1 MLRRIV
7 TLIFYES
14 ISAPSKTTFAKNR
27 TTTTGPAAAA
37 GRIRPKVSSAVETRA
52 SRSKDRTRQETLI
65 KRCQSVEVL
74 SVNDRVPRKS
84 VETNNKPP
92 PLPPKTERPL
102 ENILNTTLAN
112 DNIIVDG
119 VVDVEI
125 EEKKSVKFRPEVSAT
140 SMASLKKPF
149 HKRRSSGL
157 LFGVEEREL
166 PAPDTVKETRKIFE
180 SIDKTGRNGGRSSF
194 LTKSQSTSSLYS
206 STFSRSPSRERS
218 NDVLSNGRLVRKK
231 SDENLSSGS
240 SSRRQ
245 VSPQRRVTYV
255 NYINNKSSLYR
266 NNAATQK
273 LNAKPSLPT
282 KPTNLNY
289 NRQNSADQESSA
301 PVLPAKKSSISS
313 PIASPDKKTI
323 SAAPKLSPRKSSVVV
338 DEEDLEEGTKVISND
353 SLKNIRQSGATY
365 SFSFQSENSTKN
377 QNGTK
382 NYLPNLA
389 TSKQV
394 RFV

>member
-1 MLRRIV
+1 
-7 TLIFYES
+7 
-14 ISAPSKTTFAKNR
+14 
-27 TTTTGPAAAA
+27 
-37 GRIRPKVSSAVETRA
+37 
-52 SRSKDRTRQETLI
+52 
-65 KRCQSVEVL
+65 VEVL
-74 SVNDRVPRKS
+74 SITDRVPKRSAESSYKPKS
-84 VETNNKPP
+84 VESSNNKPP
-92 PLPPKTERPL
+92 PLPPKIERPL
-102 ENILNTTLAN
+102 EIILNTALAN
-112 DNIIVDG
+112 ENVVVDG
-119 VVDVEI
+119 VVDVEVD
-125 EEKKSVKFRPEVSAT
+125 EKKSVKFRPEVSAT

-180 SIDKTGRNGGRSSF
+180 SIDKTGGRNGGGRSTF

-218 NDVLSNGRLVRKK
+218 NDALSNGRLVRKK
-231 SDENLSSGS
+231 SDENLSAGS

-289 NRQNSADQESSA
+289 SRQNSVEQESSA
-301 PVLPAKKSSISS
+301 PLLPAKKSSVSS
-313 PIASPDKKTI
+313 PIPSSDKKSI
-323 SAAPKLSPRKSSVVV
+323 STAAPKLSPRKSVVV
-338 DEEDLEEGTKVISND
+338 DEDDLEEGTKVISND

-365 SFSFQSENSTKN
+365 SFSFQSENSAKN
-377 QNGTK
+377 QNGEK

-389 TSKQV
+389 TTKQV
-394 RFV
+394 RILISINKQCP